1 MGRRGVAWQ
10 DELRSHQSPGFRNA
24 RQAAK
29 ITGRETEGEDK
40 VLQSG
45 CRPCAEFI
53 ILQQVPQLTEVVAGM
68 QLSRGTTPSLPFA
81 YAPALSPPSLPV
93 FAAVVDARRAD
104 LCARAMRG
112 LGGSSTLQQKGEGV
126 RRKIH
131 WMAAPNPSPS
141 CGGGGGG
148 GGGGVGCFDGS
159 GGGAPKNSLDGST

>member
-1 MGRRGVAWQ
+1 MRCGLRR
-10 DELRSHQSPGFRNA
+10 RCQSSPPLSARRN
-24 RQAAK
+24 
-29 ITGRETEGEDK
+29 GEPVCGSMRETTDA
-40 VLQSG
+40 SG
-45 CRPCAEFI
+45 GRHAA
-53 ILQQVPQLTEVVAGM
+53 QQGDYAKPAAA
-68 QLSRGTTPSLPFA
+68 S
-81 YAPALSPPSLPV
+81 APALSPPSLPV

-131 WMAAPNPSPS
+131 CMAAPNPSPS